1 MQLVKASKDESRTD
15 VERKELSRRALEA
28 AGERYSHHGPE
39 GVDYSEPYVDAAF
52 DVLSSPIDGSVDDGA
67 IRLIIFHLR
76 RAPTDSSAR
85 VFLLFLTKQAEEEGQ
100 ASSTCMLLVA
110 SLACELNCDEME
122 SKTALGR
129 MASLLQSI
137 DNQVLMEALLIGMI
151 KLAINV
157 KDVPD
162 HIIGTIRKMNESSR
176 SSLVR
181 HRSGQLVQTLSASR
195 IVGKIS
201 SGTLLDTM
209 NRIDA
214 HFANVVST
222 SLSSASSAKE
232 TEPRPSRPLSYEP
245 YQGGVRSSSPAT
257 SSSTTRQSFS
267 ALPAPSTRRDDHA
280 RRHRKKQEDG
290 IKEEMHKSIARLT
303 LGEEED
309 EEPGGVEE
317 SHTSEQGDGIVEGN
331 TEHQVLF

>member
-257 SSSTTRQSFS
+257 SSTSRLSHANQADRQMS
-267 ALPAPSTRRDDHA
+267 AFFDVHQYEEERKRDREEREEEEA
-280 RRHRKKQEDG
+280 QGSKRKKAPTK
-290 IKEEMHKSIARLT
+290 KELQRFKERAKEKKAARYGWLR
-303 LGEEED
+303 E
-309 EEPGGVEE
+309 
-317 SHTSEQGDGIVEGN
+317 
-331 TEHQVLF
+331 